1 MISFSEYLEEI
12 RKLNKTDYSGGKS
25 ALGSEKAPSRAKPLP
40 GGSGYKY
47 LVKKGRIQ
55 LTVNIYDPE
64 NNGEIIAQL
73 NASPLGKNFPLD
85 NALTVDT
92 ITVDE
97 KYRGGG
103 LAKALYGIILSIL
116 KFPLVAGGSQTPGG
130 RKNWVSLS
138 KIPGVELFGYM
149 KIHDKA
155 FDNDSN
161 YFTKKSSADVT
172 IDTLM
177 RKLGAQYIGKINKDR
192 WSSSDIHFFSF
203 DVSPNTSEKE
213 LKSTVNTEL
222 SKVYDNDSIAFDV
235 GLYAVWTGK

>member
-1 MISFSEYLEEI
+1 MISFIEYLEEI
-12 RKLNKTDYSGGKS
+12 KKLNKTDYSGGKS
-25 ALGSEKAPSRAKPLP
+25 ALGSAKAPSNAKPLP

-47 LVKKGRIQ
+47 LVKKGRNQTSI
-55 LTVNIYDPE
+55 NIYDPE

-73 NASPLGKNFPLD
+73 NASMLGKSFPLD
-85 NALTVDT
+85 NAMTVDT

-103 LAKALYGIILSIL
+103 VAKALYGIILSIL
-116 KFPLVAGGSQTPGG
+116 KFPLVAGESQTPGG

-138 KIPGVELFGYM
+138 KIPGVELFGYI
-149 KIHDKA
+149 KIHDKS
-155 FDNDSN
+155 FDNDLN

-177 RKLGAQYIGKINKDR
+177 GKLGAQYIGKINDR

-213 LKSTVNTEL
+213 LKSTVNTKL
-222 SKVYDNDSIAFDV
+222 SKVYDNDSIAYDV